1 MSLTTAVILI
11 IRLKEDFII
20 VTRRRYDPKRKLHP
34 NCRYAYSS
42 GYYSVLFMKSND
54 ASA

>member
-1 MSLTTAVILI
+1 MQIGDEQCMVVISI

-34 NCRYAYSS
+34 NCRYVCMYVAVVIY
-42 GYYSVLFMKSND
+42 
-54 ASA
+54 